1 MVDAPP
7 TRYCSFNED
16 VYKELPFLIMF
27 LRLVFIQG
35 KKKNEKKQP
44 RRICKKILSEVLAAL
59 HYELPHHH
67 SF

>member
-35 KKKNEKKQP
+35 KKTKKTTVFA
-44 RRICKKILSEVLAAL
+44 KKILSEVLAAL